1 MSKQFSNKT
10 KDLLHVAT
18 LGKSVGLR
26 GDIKLH
32 IQSDFPEQFKKG
44 ATFIL
49 NGDKS
54 ITISSINNDSSTV
67 KLSGYE
73 SVELVKAL
81 TNAKLYTTY
90 EDTRKNCTLK
100 EGEFFW
106 FDIIGAQI
114 VENGKV
120 LGRVSEIERISISDY
135 LKVYTDEA
143 LVNSGEAKSF
153 LIPYVDHFIKNV
165 DINSKTIEVQGA
177 FDILQSS

>member
-1 MSKQFSNKT
+1 MLKQSSKT
-10 KDLLHVAT
+10 KNLLHVAT

-54 ITISSINNDSSTV
+54 VTISSINSDSSTV

-73 SVELVKAL
+73 NIDAIKAL

-90 EDTRKNCTLK
+90 DETRKNCHL
-100 EGEFFW
+100 EDGEFFW
-106 FDIIGAQI
+106 FDVIGCKI
-114 VENGKV
+114 VEDGKT
-120 LGRVSEIERISISDY
+120 LGTVSEIERISISDY
-135 LKVYTDEA
+135 LKIDTDE
-143 LVNSGEAKSF
+143 LLIESGEAKVF
-153 LIPYVDHFIKNV
+153 LIPYVDHFVKNV
-165 DINSKTIEVQGA
+165 DINSKTIVVQGA